1 MVDPQALVGVGDLVL
16 QRHLALGVLRLELP
30 PAIPLLGLNQLV
42 ALRLGRFDRLRHL
55 AAVLLRVPVLQ
66 QARLLQQP
74 LALRLKLER
83 RVPRLRGG
91 ELRELPLQSLP
102 ARGLELRLVE
112 PLLRLLRLL
121 RLLLCRG
128 ARGAA
133 RGVVQLRLRR
143 RAVAGLHPIQR
154 PLRQCHPRRQGLPLV
169 QGRVRGIPRA
179 RGALGRGRRRE
190 GRVGPRRRGV
200 GRPRHSERHRPHRY
214 RGGPRHPWCWP
225 RWVVWS
231 EAPPQGGGG
240 GERRATEGGGHAAG
254 RGGVRVR
261 NAH

>member
-1 MVDPQALVGVGDLVL
+1 MVDPQAVVGVGDLVL

-30 PAIPLLGLNQLV
+30 LAIPLLGLDQLV

-74 LALRLKLER
+74 LALRLELER
-83 RVPRLRGG
+83 GVPRLRGG

-112 PLLRLLRLL
+112 PLLLRLL
-121 RLLLCRG
+121 GLLLCRG
-128 ARGAA
+128 AGGAA

-169 QGRVRGIPRA
+169 HALLRGPGRGLPRA
-179 RGALGRGRRRE
+179 RGGLGRGRRRE

-200 GRPRHSERHRPHRY
+200 CRPRHSERHRPHRY
-214 RGGPRHPWCWP
+214 
-225 RWVVWS
+225 S
-231 EAPPQGGGG
+231 
-240 GERRATEGGGHAAG
+240 
-254 RGGVRVR
+254 
-261 NAH
+261 